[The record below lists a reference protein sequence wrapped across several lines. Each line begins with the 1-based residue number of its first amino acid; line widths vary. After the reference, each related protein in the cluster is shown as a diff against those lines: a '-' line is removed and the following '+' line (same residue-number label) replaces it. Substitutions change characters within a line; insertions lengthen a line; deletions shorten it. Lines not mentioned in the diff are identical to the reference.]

1 MTSAINTGT
10 INPNYPTPGVNNS
23 SQTFRD
29 NFAAITNN
37 LNVAGTELSDL
48 QNKVILKSAL
58 IGTSLDNDMANA
70 QISNA
75 LTLGFRASTFN
86 LGNNLANIVTV
97 DLTNGDVQ
105 YGTLSANAQLQFAK
119 WAPTG
124 TQSNVQVILNVANV
138 QATLNFPD
146 NVVYGLNT
154 IDGYYG
160 NGQGG
165 SVGMPLTETQL
176 QYTFSSVD
184 CGTTVTVSPTNIPR
198 QAEQVV
204 KRIVT
209 AQIGRV
215 CDRAGDVTIGAGYG
229 IGNIN
234 IVTGG
239 NSYTS
244 VTVDIPAPDVDGG
257 IQATATATV
266 SAGVVANIVVT
277 QIGSGYLYP
286 PLITL
291 TDSSSATGATA
302 TAVLVGVPN
311 YMYFCTNDYN
321 GNTAIWNKVATQTW

>member
-37 LNVAGTELSDL
+37 LTVAGTELSDL
-48 QNKVILKSAL
+48 QSKSILKSAL
-58 IGTSLDNDMANA
+58 IGTSLDNDMANT

-146 NVVYGLNT
+146 NVVNGLNT

-165 SVGMPLTETQL
+165 HVGMPLNETQV

-184 CGTTVTVSPTNIPR
+184 CGTTVTISPTNIPR
-198 QAEQVV
+198 QAEQVI

-215 CDRAGDVTIGAGYG
+215 CDRAGDVAIGAGYG

-234 IVTGG
+234 VVTGG

-244 VTVDIPAPDVDGG
+244 VTVGIPAPDVDGG
-257 IQATATATV
+257 TQATATATL

-277 QIGSGYLYP
+277 EIGSGYLYP

-302 TAVLVGVPN
+302 AAVLVTVPN

-321 GNTAIWNKVATQTW
+321 GNTAIWNKLATQTW